1 MAPILEEFGPR
12 VDVGVLFEEGASLA
26 FGHPAPHSEL
36 DSVVESVGAAL
47 HEYRAVSADCCCL
60 ALRGT
65 SNEKLIRIYFAA
77 SRLRDP
83 GDASLCLFDIQT
95 ATRGGCVHSLVPS
108 TKYVRRPEGE
118 QRNISAPSRD
128 ITTKAETHS

>member
-1 MAPILEEFGPR
+1 MASILEEFGPR
-12 VDVGVLFEEGASLA
+12 VDVGVLLEESASLA
-26 FGHPAPHSEL
+26 FGHPTPHSEF
-36 DSVVESVGAAL
+36 DAVVESVGAAL
-47 HEYRAVSADCCCL
+47 HQDRAVSADCCCL
-60 ALRGT
+60 TLRGT

-77 SRLRDP
+77 ARLCYP

-118 QRNISAPSRD
+118 QHNISAPSLN